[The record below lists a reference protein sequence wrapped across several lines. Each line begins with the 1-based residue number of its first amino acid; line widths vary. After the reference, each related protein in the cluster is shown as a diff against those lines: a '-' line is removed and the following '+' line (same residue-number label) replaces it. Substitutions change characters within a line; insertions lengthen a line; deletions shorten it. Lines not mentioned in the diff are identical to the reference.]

1 MLRAVP
7 PPFGLHFSRAP
18 RTRASEAGDA
28 MAKEIEITDEMRA
41 QIGRESPPWIHEVT
55 TTSVR
60 AFARGVGYTDPVYYD
75 VDAARKAG
83 YRNLPAPPS
92 YMGTPV
98 FIPGRSSDT
107 FSGPTEGQPAIRHG
121 LSGLLDGGTETEY
134 FDQICAGDTLVV
146 VSKVAGLDVR
156 ESKSLGKML
165 ITTNE
170 TTYTNRDTGKLVA
183 RQRGQAIFY

>member
-1 MLRAVP
+1 MRRAVP
-7 PPFGLHFSRAP
+7 RAFGLHFP
-18 RTRASEAGDA
+18 RFSANSGVNA
-28 MAKEIEITDEMRA
+28 MAKEFEISDEMRA

-75 VDAARKAG
+75 VDVARKAG

-107 FSGPTEGQPAIRHG
+107 F
-121 LSGLLDGGTETEY
+121 
-134 FDQICAGDTLVV
+134 
-146 VSKVAGLDVR
+146 
-156 ESKSLGKML
+156 
-165 ITTNE
+165 
-170 TTYTNRDTGKLVA
+170 
-183 RQRGQAIFY
+183 